1 MTATAHLLT
10 PDTQAILLLTGSLGQ
25 VRGRDVQPLSP
36 VEYHQLAQLLHRHRL
51 RPADLL
57 EADGL
62 ARLRDVEP
70 LQFDGDRIARLLS
83 RGVALGLTIETWTN
97 RGLWVISR
105 SDPQYPQRLRSRLG
119 KSAPPILYGVG
130 NQELLNAGGLAIV
143 GSREIDDV
151 AVTFTRTLAVRCV
164 HDAVQVVSGGARGVD
179 SEAML
184 TALEAGGTAIGVL
197 AESLIKAAVAGK
209 YRPALRAG
217 NLALIT
223 AYEPDAGFSVGNAM
237 GRNKQIYTLSDYALV
252 VSASL
257 EQGGTWSGAV
267 ENLSQQWVP
276 LFVRATQPM
285 LPGNQRLIERGGL
298 AFTHPTIGSETS
310 IRLWLAQQSERTDR
324 RQQLAELDADRFTN
338 GQVQNN
344 EGTTRHGDPNNQ
356 QPDLF
361 VVVWPYLEEAL
372 QTERTDR
379 ELADHFAIELAQ
391 VRAWLQRAIEDR
403 MVRKLSKPVRYVVV
417 TRAAQAG
424 MLPLFS

>member
-25 VRGRDVQPLSP
+25 ARGRDVQPLSP
-36 VEYHQLAQLLHRHRL
+36 VEYHQLAQWLHRHQL

-57 EADGL
+57 EGSGL
-62 ARLRDVEP
+62 ASLQDGEP
-70 LQFDGDRIARLLS
+70 LQFDHDRIARLLS
-83 RGVALGLTIETWTN
+83 RGAALGLTIESWTN

-130 NQELLNAGGLAIV
+130 NQELLDAGGLAIV

-151 AVTFTRTLAVRCV
+151 AVTFTRTLASRCAR
-164 HDAVQVVSGGARGVD
+164 DAVQVVSGGARGVD

-184 TALEAGGTAIGVL
+184 TALEAGGSVVGVL
-197 AESLIKAAVAGK
+197 AESLVKAAVAGK
-209 YRPALRAG
+209 YRSALRAG
-217 NLALIT
+217 HMALIT
-223 AYEPDAGFSVGNAM
+223 AYDPAAGFSIGNAM
-237 GRNKQIYTLSDYALV
+237 GRNKQIYALSDYALV

-298 AFTHPTIGSETS
+298 AFIHSTATETPL
-310 IRLWLAQQSERTDR
+310 RHWLEEQRAGVDTVQRSTKPDTNGAANGQLPNGDKEAQS
-324 RQQLAELDADRFTN
+324 LDATSE
-338 GQVQNN
+338 QC
-344 EGTTRHGDPNNQ
+344 
-356 QPDLF
+356 DLF
-361 VVVWPYLEEAL
+361 AVVWPYLEEVL

-391 VRAWLQRAIEDR
+391 VRAWLQRAIEGR
-403 MVRKLSKPVRYVVV
+403 MVQKLSKPVRYVAV
-417 TRAAQAG
+417 TRADQAT
-424 MLPLFS
+424 MLSLFS

>member
-1 MTATAHLLT
+1 MTATAHMLT
-10 PDTQAILLLTGSLGQ
+10 SDTQAILLLTGSLGQ
-25 VRGRDVQPLSP
+25 VRGRDIQPLSP
-36 VEYHQLAQLLHRHRL
+36 VEYHQLAQLLHRHQL
-51 RPADLL
+51 RPADLI

-62 ARLRDVEP
+62 SRLWDVEP
-70 LQFDGDRIARLLS
+70 LQFDSDRIARLLS
-83 RGVALGLTIETWTN
+83 RGAALGLTIETWAN

-151 AVTFTRTLAVRCV
+151 AVTFTRILASRCAC
-164 HDAVQVVSGGARGVD
+164 DAVQVVSGGARGVD

-184 TALEAGGTAIGVL
+184 TALEAGGTVIGVL
-197 AESLIKAAVAGK
+197 AESLVKAAVAGK
-209 YRPALRAG
+209 YRSALRAG

-223 AYEPDAGFSVGNAM
+223 VYDPDAGFSVSNAM
-237 GRNKQIYTLSDYALV
+237 GRNKQIYALSDYALV

-267 ENLSQQWVP
+267 ENLLQQWVP

-298 AFTHPTIGSETS
+298 AFTHSTIVSEPS
-310 IRLWLAQQSERTDR
+310 IRLWLEQQSGSTDR
-324 RQQLAELDADRFTN
+324 LQQPADLDADRVTN

-344 EGTTRHGDPNNQ
+344 AGTTQEVAPNNK

-379 ELADHFAIELAQ
+379 ELADHFEIELAQ
-391 VRAWLQRAIEDR
+391 IRAWLQRAIEGR
-403 MVRKLSKPVRYVVV
+403 MVKKLSKPVRYVAV
-417 TRAAQAG
+417 TRAAQAN